1 MQLYI
6 RQARREVCLEQLER
20 QRFDAGLDLSLRQR
34 FEVTQIKRAGVVER
48 NPHLGTHPRLV
59 QPIVHQPR
67 EVRFTQTSPLEPPGF
82 GSCPRGHGAANR
94 AADRVAGR
102 VPRGVTVKRGDI
114 YALEQQLREA
124 ARISGGTTIKGYSVV
139 GTALLLA
146 PAPSEVGSVI
156 KITYYQRLP
165 ALSVS
170 ATTNWLLTAHPD
182 LYLFG
187 TLTVASAFLKDDERT
202 GIWKNAWDEALGE
215 VMAAGIK
222 ARQPA
227 TPLVMRSGVSE

>member
-1 MQLYI
+1 MPVSTYAELQTSVGSWLNRADMTGQIPDFI
-6 RQARREVCLEQLER
+6 RLFEARVNRILRVPEMEVVSTFTATQESTALPSD
-20 QRFDAGLDLSLRQR
+20 FLSLR
-34 FEVTQIKRAGVVER
+34 EV
-48 NPHLGTHPRLV
+48 
-59 QPIVHQPR
+59 
-67 EVRFTQTSPLEPPGF
+67 
-82 GSCPRGHGAANR
+82 
-94 AADRVAGR
+94 RVAGKLL
-102 VPRGVTVKRGDI
+102 PSMNP
-114 YALEQQLREA
+114 QQLREA

-170 ATTNWLLTAHPD
+170 NTVNWLLTAHPD

-187 TLTVASAFLKDDERT
+187 TLTVASAYLKDDERT